1 MDRADDYRNKAAELR
16 RQARAERN
24 VSTRVEL
31 ELLAIGYDRLADL
44 AQRNA
49 QNNIV
54 YEYDPEALE
63 RRRQRR
69 RNLAQQQQQPQRPK
83 REQ

>member
-54 YEYDPEALE
+54 YEYDPEALD

-69 RNLAQQQQQPQRPK
+69 RNLAQQPQRPK